1 MAAPRQFDEPSTA
14 FIVMR
19 VTLTQQREIR
29 QVAREN
35 RLTVSEVLR
44 EATDEFVADYRES
57 HPVFRRKRDA
67 P

>member
-19 VTLTQQREIR
+19 VTLTQQRGIR

>member
-1 MAAPRQFDEPSTA
+1 M
-14 FIVMR
+14 
-19 VTLTQQREIR
+19 TQQREIR